1 MAIEVVSVHEPLGQR
16 VKSFF
21 KSAIRRVVSVA
32 SRRKV
37 KIALRAFVIVSII
50 AIGVIAYI
58 LTSSYK
64 HYAQVIDRRLARGYL
79 TSRAGLYAAP
89 RILRAGQKVSRENF
103 VALLHRAGYIEG
115 EAASSAW
122 NGSFIVKE
130 TSVEIH
136 PRLLGDKSLPS
147 IVTVVFNNQNR
158 IVTLLGDGATIESFT
173 LEPEVLSNDF
183 SMKTNARSALA
194 FQDIPPIL
202 VKAILAI
209 EDRRFFDHSGV
220 DLYGTAR
227 AALRNTVDDSIG
239 QGGSTITQQLIKNTY
254 LTPERTFKRKYA
266 EAMLS
271 LALERRFTKEEIF
284 ALYCNEIYMGQRG
297 ATAARGIEQAAR
309 LYFGKKLKDLSLTEA
324 ATIAGMIQ
332 SPNRYAPDRHP
343 KESLERRRT
352 VLAGMARDGAITL
365 EEAKAASQKELPLAP
380 APTNETTAPYFVDYA
395 NRVIEAEFSSLQSA
409 DERSLRID
417 TTIDLELQTLAEE
430 AVKNQLEK
438 LDRKFSK
445 KNIKPQIAL
454 VALDVKTGNVIAMV
468 GGRDYAESQLNR
480 ASDAKRQPGSVF
492 KPIVYAA
499 ALEAGI
505 SPVAMFKDAPREFVY
520 DKRKRYRPTNY
531 GGGFSGRDVT
541 MREALVRSL
550 NVVTVDIALQT
561 GLKRV
566 TRTAWMFGL
575 NRPQEFPSIA
585 LGTSEATPLEIASAY
600 TAFPNNGVRV
610 LPNVISR
617 AVDST
622 GFNYVSNEPRAQK
635 VIEPAT
641 AYMMTD
647 MMQAVIAR
655 GTARRASG
663 SLVHTAFAGKTGTS
677 RDGWFVG
684 YTPNMVSAVWVGF
697 DDNKELDL
705 TGAESALPIWAEFMK
720 GAIDLRPELGGKNF
734 DIPQGIEFVQID
746 PTTGYLANV
755 SCGQRETI
763 AVTNYLSPHTGCP
776 LHVGKQETA
785 MAGPQPFSLKNNEG
799 RVPSLST
806 IENLPLFA
814 STRIEKTFRDDKT
827 GARTF

>member
-1 MAIEVVSVHEPLGQR
+1 MAIEVISVHKPLGQR
-16 VKSFF
+16 AKDFS
-21 KSAIRRVVSVA
+21 KRVVRCVVNFI

-37 KIALRAFVIVSII
+37 KVALRAFVIVSII
-50 AIGVIAYI
+50 AIGIAIYV
-58 LTSSYK
+58 LGSSYK
-64 HYAQVIDRRLARGYL
+64 HYAKVIDERLARGYL

-89 RILRAGQKVSRENF
+89 RTLRVGQKISRENF

-115 EAASSAW
+115 ETASSAW
-122 NGSFIVKE
+122 NGNFVIKE
-130 TSVEIH
+130 NSIEIH
-136 PRLLGDKSLPS
+136 RRSLQGESLPS
-147 IVTVVFNNQNR
+147 TVTVVFNNQDQ
-158 IVTLLGDGATIESFT
+158 IAALLGDGATIESFT

-202 VKAILAI
+202 VKAIMAI
-209 EDRRFFDHSGV
+209 EDKRFFEHNGV
-220 DLYGTAR
+220 DLYGTTR
-227 AALRNTVDDSIG
+227 AALGNTVNDSIG
-239 QGGSTITQQLIKNTY
+239 QGGSTITQQLIKNSY

-297 ATAARGIEQAAR
+297 ATAARGVEQAAS
-309 LYFGKKLKDLSLTEA
+309 LYFGKKLKDLSLAEV

-343 KESLERRRT
+343 KESLERRRS
-352 VLAGMARDGAITL
+352 VLAGMVRDGAITL
-365 EEAKAASQKELPLAP
+365 EEAKSASQEELLIAPLAP
-380 APTNETTAPYFVDYA
+380 VNETTAPYFVDYV
-395 NRVIEAEFSSLQSA
+395 NRVIEAELSSLQSA

-417 TTIDLELQTLAEE
+417 TTIDLELQTIAER
-430 AVKNQLEK
+430 AVNQQLEK
-438 LDRKFSK
+438 LDQKFSK
-445 KNIKPQIAL
+445 KNLKPQIAL
-454 VALDVKTGNVIAMV
+454 VALDAKTGNVIAMV
-468 GGRDYAESQLNR
+468 GGRNYAESQLNR
-480 ASDAKRQPGSVF
+480 ASDAMRQPGSIF
-492 KPIVYAA
+492 KPIVYAS

-520 DKRKRYRPTNY
+520 DKGKRYKPANY
-531 GGGFSGRDVT
+531 GGGFSGHDVT
-541 MREALVRSL
+541 MREGLVRSL

-622 GFNYVSNEPRAQK
+622 GFNYISSEPRTQK
-635 VIEPAT
+635 VIEPTT

-647 MMQAVIAR
+647 MMQAVVAR

-677 RDGWFVG
+677 RDGWFAG
-684 YTPNMVSAVWVGF
+684 YTPNIVCVVWVGF
-697 DDNKELDL
+697 DDNKELGL
-705 TGAESALPIWAEFMK
+705 TGAESALPIWVEFMK
-720 GAIDLRPELGGKNF
+720 GAVDLRPELGGKSF
-734 DIPQGIEFVQID
+734 DVPQGIEFVQID

-755 SCGQRETI
+755 SCNQHELI
-763 AVTNYLSPHTGCP
+763 AVTNYLSPHAECP
-776 LHVGKQETA
+776 SHVERQGPVA
-785 MAGPQPFSLKNNEG
+785 MHIPGPQLSSSKKNN
-799 RVPSLST
+799 R
-806 IENLPLFA
+806 
-814 STRIEKTFRDDKT
+814 
-827 GARTF
+827 